1 MTQDYLTLLQGQRDI
16 AAIRANNER
25 IAMQAHCCFDSL
37 ISRCWRY

>member
-1 MTQDYLTLLQGQRDI
+1 MTQDYLILLQGQRDI

-25 IAMQAHCCFDSL
+25 IAMQAHHYFDSL